1 MLCLGVI
8 ILYIFDR
15 FNRFSLLADLFLRCY
30 AEEKKQLF
38 FLEFVSY
45 EMIAYINVLAS
56 PMKFRIFN
64 KLDSWSSYPR
74 KDSL

>member
-1 MLCLGVI
+1 MEGFVSRSVPPMLCYV
-8 ILYIFDR
+8 
-15 FNRFSLLADLFLRCY
+15 